1 MPEADRG
8 AILQTCQLLCEPGS
22 VVELRALDAISAG
35 WPMPHTVAG
44 YFRDWRRLA
53 AAAAGQQ
60 ARGIYLTL
68 NPVAEALLARA
79 VNRLKDC
86 RRSDPLTKDPDIVRR
101 RWLPIDLDSVRPSGI
116 SATDA
121 EHALALARAREVAAW
136 LAAQGWP
143 APVLADSGNGS
154 HLLYRVDLPAAGPEG
169 DLVRGALA
177 ALAHRFTDALVRV
190 DAENH
195 NPARIWKLYGTVAC
209 KGDAT
214 ADRPHRLSRVLDAP
228 AEPAV
233 VDPALLAAL
242 AARLPAPSP
251 RAHTGR
257 SPADHAQADLPDFD
271 LEGWIRDHSLAV
283 SAVPGWEEGQRW
295 VFDVCPWNPEHTD
308 RSAYIVRLANGA
320 IAAGCHHNSCA
331 GRDWSALRELV
342 EGPGRTRYGR
352 PAAVARRAAGRS
364 SDRAAPPSRTESAP
378 AVADLPA
385 AGADERAAE
394 DAAGAVP
401 VSAATGSSSFPLT
414 GAADAPSAADGGL
427 PVLPEPAGADA
438 APGEAA
444 ACGAPAAAVDDCTD
458 MCADDIDEILAEI
471 RAAPDRD
478 AVEDLLPELT
488 PRCVGL
494 DRNALLRVDR
504 ALHKAG
510 IPQER
515 IRDWR
520 RALAEQRRA
529 ARSTEPPAEDGVLPP
544 VDPQRLADFA
554 PFVRWR
560 LGHGGRAGVGRNAK
574 EFVGAELRG
583 FLLRRGCLLY
593 EARHN
598 DAERTPYLLTDACRT
613 IAIAGRGNLPLEAA
627 LAEAGLNASE
637 PAYEWVVSDL
647 ASTAYNFGRQV
658 SMHRY
663 SFTDTAAQ
671 AVHISCGP
679 DSYVSARPGRPL
691 VRKRNGEDNIIFDAA
706 AVFPAW
712 DPTAAP
718 ADFRTLVGFQPPL
731 VAPAEAL
738 GYTPEIQ
745 RSLLYAY
752 VLGVLSGQ
760 RPLPIG
766 MLIGGKGGGKSTAG
780 RSILRQLLGPD
791 ANLGTL
797 GSDPRDLTVRAACQA
812 LVTFDNLD
820 TPPEPWALDAIAA
833 CVTGAAKI
841 ERELYTNARM
851 IDIIMDAALLV
862 TTRTAPFDRAD
873 IIERILPLFTDD
885 LADGDRISEQRIY
898 AEIAARRSA
907 TLAFMA
913 RLAADMLPLRL
924 AAPADLPGRFVDFA
938 QLVYSYY
945 AVEGRAEEARP
956 ALVAWQRAYTLAIG
970 EPDPLLKAIVEYLPP
985 GGFQRLTATQLTR
998 QLATALHDAGDEA
1011 LPYMGGAKA
1020 IAGRLRELKGALEQ
1034 LGLRCRVE
1042 QDKIKGQ
1049 SFFTILPPRGAG
1061 PGAVAAAAAQPALA

>member
-1 MPEADRG
+1 MPETDRA
-8 AILQTCQLLCEPGS
+8 AILEACQLLCEPGS

-44 YFRDWRRLA
+44 YFRDWHRLA

-101 RWLPIDLDSVRPSGI
+101 RWLPIDLDAVRPSGI

-136 LAAQGWP
+136 LAGQGWP
-143 APVLADSGNGS
+143 APILADSGNGS
-154 HLLYRVDLPAAGPEG
+154 HLLYRVDLPAVGREA
-169 DLVRGALA
+169 DLVRDALA
-177 ALAHRFTDALVRV
+177 ALDHRFTDALVRV

-214 ADRPHRLSRVLDAP
+214 PDRPHRLSRILEAP
-228 AEPAV
+228 AAPAV

-242 AARLPAPSP
+242 AARRPQARPAAG
-251 RAHTGR
+251 RAQPGR
-257 SPADHAQADLPDFD
+257 PDFD
-271 LEGWIRDHSLAV
+271 LEGWLRDHGLAV
-283 SAVPGWEEGQRW
+283 SAAKEWEEGTRW

-331 GRDWSALRELV
+331 GRDWRALRELV
-342 EGPGRTRYGR
+342 EGPGWNRDGR
-352 PAAVARRAAGRS
+352 PAAVASLPAARSVARAAAS
-364 SDRAAPPSRTESAP
+364 SRGEPAP
-378 AVADLPA
+378 AVADLAA
-385 AGADERAAE
+385 AGADERVAE
-394 DAAGAVP
+394 DAAGAASA
-401 VSAATGSSSFPLT
+401 SAATGSFSLPLT
-414 GAADAPSAADGGL
+414 GPADASSAAAGGL
-427 PVLPEPAGADA
+427 PALPESAGADA
-438 APGEAA
+438 GSCDCAAPD
-444 ACGAPAAAVDDCTD
+444 APTAAVDDCTD
-458 MCADDIDEILAEI
+458 MCADDIAAILAEI

-529 ARSTEPPAEDGVLPP
+529 ARATEPPAEDGVPPP

-583 FLLRRGCLLY
+583 FLLGRGRLLY

-691 VRKRNGEDNIIFDAA
+691 VRVRNGEDNIIFDAA

-820 TPPEPWALDAIAA
+820 NPPEPWALDAIAA

-898 AEIAARRSA
+898 AEIAAQRSA

-913 RLAADMLPLRL
+913 RLAAEMLPLRRD
-924 AAPADLPGRFVDFA
+924 APADLPGRFVDFA
-938 QLVYSYY
+938 QLVYAYY

-956 ALVAWQRAYTLAIG
+956 ALAAWQRAYTLAIG

-985 GGFQRLTATQLTR
+985 NGFQRLTATQLTR

-1020 IAGRLRELKGALEQ
+1020 IAGRLRELRGALEQ

-1061 PGAVAAAAAQPALA
+1061 PGAVVASSAQPALA